1 MKKNLK
7 QLTLASVFAALI
19 IVFTVVPNLGYISSG
34 VVEITTL
41 HIVTILGAVFLGW
54 KYGAVLGG
62 VWGVT
67 CLIRAFTNP
76 LWLPFT
82 NPLISVLPRILVGL
96 VAGLVFAGLRKTKL
110 NKVLCAGISAAAAT
124 LTNTVLVLSAL
135 YIFGGM
141 IKSYA
146 SFFEMF
152 KTIITTII
160 SINGVIELA
169 AAIILVPAIY
179 VPLSK
184 YQAKLEHH

>member
-1 MKKNLK
+1 MKTNLK
-7 QLTLASVFAALI
+7 KLTLASVFAALI
-19 IVFTVVPNLGYISSG
+19 VVFTVVPNLGYISTG
-34 VVEITTL
+34 VIEITTL

-67 CLIRAFTNP
+67 CLVRAFTNP

-82 NPLISVLPRILVGL
+82 NPLISVLPRIFVGL

-110 NKVLCAGISAAAAT
+110 NKALCAAISAAAAT

-141 IKSYA
+141 IQSYA
-146 SFFEMF
+146 QFFEMF

-160 SINGVIELA
+160 SLNGGIELA
-169 AAIILVPAIY
+169 AAILLVPAIY
-179 VPLSK
+179 TPLSK
-184 YQAKLEHH
+184 YQTKLETH

>member
-1 MKKNLK
+1 MKPNLFK
-7 QLTLASVFAALI
+7 LTLASIFAALI
-19 IVFTVVPNLGYISSG
+19 IVFTVVPNLGYLAVGPI
-34 VVEITTL
+34 EITTL
-41 HIVTILGAVFLGW
+41 HIITILGAVFLGW

-96 VAGLVFAGLRKTKL
+96 VASLVFTALSKTKL
-110 NKVLCAGISAAAAT
+110 KKVFCAAISAAVAT

-141 IKSYA
+141 IQSYA
-146 SFFEMF
+146 QFFEMF
-152 KTIITTII
+152 KTIITTLI
-160 SINGVIELA
+160 SLNGGVELA
-169 AAIILVPAIY
+169 AAVVLVPAVY

-184 YQAKLEHH
+184 YRAKLETH